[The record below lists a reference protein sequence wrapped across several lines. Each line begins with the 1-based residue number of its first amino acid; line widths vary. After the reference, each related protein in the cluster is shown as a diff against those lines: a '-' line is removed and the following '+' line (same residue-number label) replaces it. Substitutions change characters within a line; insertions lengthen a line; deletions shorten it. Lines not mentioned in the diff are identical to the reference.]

1 VRNYRSASLTAVAD
15 HPRRD
20 DAKLQAW
27 FAFLQAHDAATESL
41 DAELRERAGLTLS
54 DYEVLLHLSRSPGSA
69 LRMTDLA
76 ASVLLSPS
84 GTTRAVD
91 RLERDA
97 LVRRGPDPDDGRATL
112 VSLTPA
118 GRRRFRA
125 AAPVHL
131 AGVRA
136 RFLDAITKREAE
148 ALRAVSVKV
157 LAANGRDERLL

>member
-1 VRNYRSASLTAVAD
+1 VTDHLRSA
-15 HPRRD
+15 

-41 DAELRERAGLTLS
+41 DAELRERTGLTLS
-54 DYEVLLHLSRSPGSA
+54 DYEVLLHLSRSPASS
-69 LRMTDLA
+69 LRMADLA
-76 ASVLLSPS
+76 ANVLLSPS

-91 RLERDA
+91 RLERDG
-97 LVRRGPDPDDGRATL
+97 LVRRGPDPHDGRASL
-112 VSLTPA
+112 VSLTAA

-136 RFLDAITKREAE
+136 RFLDAIAKREAE
-148 ALRAVSVKV
+148 ALRAISVKV

>member
-1 VRNYRSASLTAVAD
+1 MASET
-15 HPRRD
+15 
-20 DAKLQAW
+20 KLQAW
-27 FAFLQAHDAATESL
+27 FTFLQAHDAATESL

-54 DYEVLLHLSRSPGSA
+54 DYEVLLHLDRAGSR

-76 ASVLLSPS
+76 ESVLLTAS

-91 RLERDA
+91 RLERDGF
-97 LVRRGPDPDDGRATL
+97 VRRSPDPDDGRATF
-112 VSLTPA
+112 VSLTAA

-136 RFLDAITKREAE
+136 RFLDAITKRDAE
-148 ALRAVSVKV
+148 ALRAIAVKV
-157 LAANGRDERLL
+157 LAANGRAEPTL

>member
-1 VRNYRSASLTAVAD
+1 MA
-15 HPRRD
+15 PEM
-20 DAKLQAW
+20 KLQAW

-41 DAELRERAGLTLS
+41 DAELRELAGLTLS
-54 DYEVLLHLSRSPGSA
+54 DYEVLLHLDRAADSM

-76 ASVLLSPS
+76 ADVLLTAS

-91 RLERDA
+91 RLERDGF
-97 LVRRGPDPDDGRATL
+97 VRRSPDPDDGRATL
-112 VSLTPA
+112 VTLTAA

-136 RFLDAITKREAE
+136 RFLDAITKRDAE
-148 ALRAVSVKV
+148 ALRAIAVKV
-157 LAANGRDERLL
+157 LAANGRAERTL

>member
-1 VRNYRSASLTAVAD
+1 MTD
-15 HPRRD
+15 QRRGAN
-20 DAKLQAW
+20 AKLQAW

-41 DAELRERAGLTLS
+41 DAELRESTGLTLS
-54 DYEVLLHLSRSPGSA
+54 DYEVLLLLSRSPASA
-69 LRMTDLA
+69 LRMADLA
-76 ASVLLSPS
+76 ASGLLSPS

-91 RLERDA
+91 RLERDG
-97 LVRRGPDPDDGRATL
+97 LVRRGDDPDDGRATL

-148 ALRAVSVKV
+148 ALRAISVRV
-157 LAANGRDERLL
+157 LAANGRNERLL

>member
-1 VRNYRSASLTAVAD
+1 MTD

-69 LRMTDLA
+69 LRLTDLA

-112 VSLTPA
+112 ASLTPA

-157 LAANGRDERLL
+157 LAANGRGERLL

>member
-1 VRNYRSASLTAVAD
+1 VRKYRTASLTGVTDAV
-15 HPRRD
+15 RRD

-41 DAELRERAGLTLS
+41 DVELRARTGLTLS
-54 DYEVLLHLSRSPGSA
+54 DYEVLLHLSGSPGSA

-91 RLERDA
+91 RLERNA

-112 VSLTPA
+112 VSLTPS

-136 RFLDAITKREAE
+136 RFLDAITKREAD
-148 ALRAVSVKV
+148 ALRAISVKV

>member
-1 VRNYRSASLTAVAD
+1 MMD
-15 HPRRD
+15 QRRGA

-41 DAELRERAGLTLS
+41 DAELRARTGLTLS
-54 DYEVLLHLSRSPGSA
+54 DYEVLLHLSRSPASA
-69 LRMTDLA
+69 LRMADLA

-91 RLERDA
+91 RLERDG
-97 LVRRGPDPDDGRATL
+97 LVRRSDDPDDGRATL

-148 ALRAVSVKV
+148 ALRGVAVKV
-157 LAANGRDERLL
+157 LAANGREERLL